1 MLNPKSSSIS
11 ASIAKEQNLEKAFF
25 ITWTFKLFLIFISS
39 IPPILCLVFILKYSV
54 NIPFWDDEWNI
65 VSLIHKVADH
75 SLKISDLYTLNN
87 QHRHILTR
95 ILYILDYKFFRWN
108 EVTLLLCSVFVQFL
122 LLIGIC
128 LKTKALNFINKEQIW
143 LFVPIFSLLLFAPQI
158 QEIWYSSYLT
168 SFPLGALFIFLT
180 VFSLT
185 YSARNKSSLLL
196 TLLLALFSSATLF
209 NGLLVWPI
217 IILMLFLGGA
227 SWRLIS
233 FYILTGAVVIYTY
246 VQGVD
251 FKFSPNSANVLSAIY
266 SHISFFIIFI
276 GAIFGKNVTYAK
288 DFGMVGITLYS
299 LCSYFIWKMHLPKE
313 QLRKLL
319 PWFGISFFSIGS
331 GILASLG
338 RSDVIYE
345 AITSRYIETQ
355 LFFWIAL
362 IILGFYLM
370 NKNWNLIYKYKKL
383 LYLVLVLIALI
394 FLNGYYNAANDK
406 IVSSKIVQQA
416 IYLESLA
423 VANNSFIINAD
434 SSFETLV
441 VNPEEIIPNLD
452 FLRENKLLL
461 FDQNKADQN
470 LGKSIYQYKISAEKL
485 PATFN
490 AIKSSNQHL
499 ELQKYNFSPALKIS
513 GSVKSTNKID
523 KIYMTDSKGK
533 IVGIGMPTFY
543 QASSKETSWYG
554 VVLPNLVNREGSA
567 VYAYV
572 HFADSDELIR
582 LDSIQFLPKP
592 IEKT

>member
-11 ASIAKEQNLEKAFF
+11 ASIAKEKNLEGTFSINWKLNLFLMFVSLIPPLLCLFF
-25 ITWTFKLFLIFISS
+25 IFN
-39 IPPILCLVFILKYSV
+39 YSV
-54 NIPFWDDEWNI
+54 NIPFWGDEWNI

-87 QHRHILTR
+87 QHRHIFTR

-108 EVTLLLCSVFVQFL
+108 EFTLLLFNFFVQFL
-122 LLIGIC
+122 LLIWIF
-128 LKTKALNFINKEQIW
+128 LKTKTFDFAAREKNW
-143 LFVPIFSLLLFAPQI
+143 LLIPIFSLLLFSPQVA
-158 QEIWYSSYLT
+158 EIWYSSYLT

-233 FYILTGAVVIYTY
+233 CYVLTGAVVIYTY

-251 FKFSPNSANVLSAIY
+251 FKFSPNDGNVLSAIY
-266 SHISFFIIFI
+266 SHIIFFITFI

-288 DFGMVGITLYS
+288 DFGIVGIILYS

-319 PWFGISFFSIGS
+319 PWFGISFFTIGS

-345 AITSRYIETQ
+345 AITSRYIETEV
-355 LFFWIAL
+355 FFWIAL
-362 IILGFYLM
+362 IVLSYYLIH
-370 NKNWNLIYKYKKL
+370 KNWNYIYNKKL
-383 LYLVLVLIALI
+383 LYLVLVLVALI
-394 FLNGYYNAANDK
+394 FITGYHSAANDK
-406 IVSSKIVQQA
+406 IVGGKIVQQA
-416 IYLESLA
+416 INLESLA
-423 VANNSFIINAD
+423 VSNNSFIINAD
-434 SSFETLV
+434 SNFETLSTT
-441 VNPEEIIPNLD
+441 PQQIIPSLD
-452 FLRENKLLL
+452 FVRENKLLL
-461 FDQNKADQN
+461 FNQNKADQN

-554 VVLPNLVNREGSA
+554 IVLPNLADRKDSSI
-567 VYAYV
+567 YAYV
-572 HFADSDELIR
+572 QFADTDELIR
-582 LDSIQFLPKP
+582 LDSAQSLPKT